1 MSRTIYVAGGS
12 DERDECKAAML
23 ALQAAGWTVTF
34 DWTAHP
40 VDMRGDIRGVL
51 DAVYLWVRCPR
62 TKSEGSHAELGIA
75 IGAGAVEPACRRRI
89 IVVSGPWRDH
99 GRLFTKAADLTFD
112 EHQQALTWLLGMA
125 P

>member
-23 ALQAAGWTVTF
+23 ALRAADWAVTF

-40 VDMRGDIRGVL
+40 GDMRGDIRGVL
-51 DAVYLWVRCPR
+51 DAAYLWVRCPR

-75 IGAGAVEPACRRRI
+75 IGAGAVEPVSRRRGI
-89 IVVSGPWRDH
+89 IVSGGWRKL
-99 GRLFTKAADLTFD
+99 GRLFTEAADLKFA
-112 EHQQALTWLLGMA
+112 EHKQALAWLLEMA